1 MHCLGYC
8 LIGAI
13 LIGSMIVVMVG
24 RNSAADKAFKASLS
38 EQQTVVYQQI
48 YKERLSVYL
57 QGLALGA
64 LIAVCYA
71 FLFADKKAIGAN
83 ACVITA
89 TVLGVAY
96 LYYMVRPKMM
106 MLDHLESKEQVGL
119 YTDLYQQYQF
129 RSGLGMV
136 LGAVGLFL
144 VAVGTNKM

>member
-13 LIGSMIVVMVG
+13 LIGSMIAVMVG
-24 RNSAADKAFKASLS
+24 KNSTADKAFKTSLS
-38 EQQTVVYQQI
+38 EQQQSVYQQI

-64 LIAVCYA
+64 LIAVCYV
-71 FLFADKKAIGAN
+71 FLFADKKATIAN

-106 MLDHLESKEQVGL
+106 MLDYLDSKEQVGL
-119 YTDLYQQYQF
+119 YTDLYRQYQF
-129 RSGLGMV
+129 RSGLGMI
-136 LGAVGLFL
+136 LGATGLFL
-144 VAVGTNKM
+144 VALGVYKM